1 MVNQDTG
8 RTVFSNFR
16 AIFVGR
22 LVASLSTWLSL
33 VVLAKLS
40 APETV
45 GIYALAQAICMP
57 VAEIAKMGLREARSS
72 DTREQFQY
80 GDYLALRI
88 AAVAVALVLISAA
101 GIAQAGTEVFLV
113 ILLYGLNRCFWLLSD
128 ILYAHFQLDERMDLI
143 GRSLNIVGP
152 LSLLFLTLGFY
163 LTGSLVAATL
173 GQLLAHA
180 AVFVFHDLAI
190 ARERDALKNGGRL
203 MPNWNPKV
211 LGALSLQVM
220 PLVFATFLIVG
231 AIYFPRVKLEA
242 EFGLAS
248 LGIYAA
254 ILALAM
260 APVRLVTSLGV
271 ATSVRLA
278 RMFADREFSRFLA
291 LLAKMVAGVALC
303 GAAGVLIVS
312 EIGGP
317 ILGLVYTEAYAA
329 HSGVL
334 VWLVAAASVR
344 VTANLLQFGV
354 IASRKFWWLCW
365 QNGVMLVVSIFGCL
379 FLIPAHGIAGA
390 GMVMLMIFCAQ
401 LLAVLMGIWLILN
414 AARR

>member
-1 MVNQDTG
+1 MVNTDTG
-8 RTVFSNFR
+8 RSIFSNFR

-40 APETV
+40 DPETV

-57 VAEIAKMGLREARSS
+57 VAEVAKMGLREARSS
-72 DTREQFQY
+72 DTQEHFQY

-88 AAVAVALVLISAA
+88 VAVAVAFVLVSGA
-101 GIAQAGTEVFLV
+101 GLAQFDAQVFLV
-113 ILLYGLNRCFWLLSD
+113 IFLYGLNRCFWLLSD

-152 LSLLFLTLGFY
+152 LSLLFLSLGFY
-163 LTGSLVAATL
+163 LTGSLVVAVL
-173 GQLLAHA
+173 GQLIAHA
-180 AVFVFHDLAI
+180 AVFFLHDLSI
-190 ARERDALKNGGRL
+190 ARKRDALRNGGRL
-203 MPNWNPKV
+203 LPNWDLKV

-220 PLVFATFLIVG
+220 PLVFASFLIVG
-231 AIYFPRVKLEA
+231 AIYFPRVKVEA

-278 RMFADREFSRFLA
+278 RLFAEREFGRFRA
-291 LLAKMVAGVALC
+291 LLAKMVAGVAMC
-303 GAAGVLIVS
+303 GALGVVIVS

-317 ILGLVYTEAYAA
+317 VLSAVYTDAYAA

-344 VTANLLQFGV
+344 VSANLLQFGV

-365 QNGVMLVVSIFGCL
+365 QNGAMLIVSIFGCV
-379 FLIPAHGIAGA
+379 FLIPAHGIVGA

-401 LLAVLMGIWLILN
+401 LLAVLIGIWLILN